1 MKINKVYCF
10 GGEEWIL
17 QEHHRCA
24 SLPTE
29 QTKRFLQILLK
40 KGQQITALR
49 KMSRYQKDGKT
60 KVIWMLNTK
69 EKNGYKTN

>member
-10 GGEEWIL
+10 GEWIL

-29 QTKRFLQILLK
+29 QTKRFLQILK
-40 KGQQITALR
+40 KKAANHCSKKNVTVSKAR
-49 KMSRYQKDGKT
+49 KDKSNLDAKHE
-60 KVIWMLNTK
+60 K
-69 EKNGYKTN
+69 EK